1 MYEDGLLLAIQA
13 AIYGVLWRMEPPSM
27 TPQPLAGRTIAVPE
41 SREIE
46 VFAALLERRGAR
58 VIRCPLVAIRDAPD
72 PAPVLDWSRRLAA
85 GGLDDLIVLTGEGL
99 RRIRSCIEQHE
110 PMLEPQ
116 FLAALGRVRKITR
129 GPKPAK
135 VLRELGMKPD
145 IAAER
150 PTTAGVIASLGGFD
164 LRGRRVGVQ
173 LYGTE
178 PNRLLVEFLTSAGA
192 TAWAVAPYI
201 YADATDEEAV
211 RILIADLRAGR
222 VDAIAFTSSAQIERL
237 ISVGS
242 EECVRTAL
250 ANTLVAAIGP
260 VVADTLRRHGVDAR
274 LMPEESFF
282 LKPLTSMLEQALAV
296 AAGAPPAAVP
306 PGG

>member
-1 MYEDGLLLAIQA
+1 
-13 AIYGVLWRMEPPSM
+13 M
-27 TPQPLAGRTIAVPE
+27 TTQPLAGRTIAVPE

-85 GGLDDLIVLTGEGL
+85 GAFDDLVLLTGEGL
-99 RRIRSCIEQHE
+99 RRILSCIEQHE
-110 PMLEPQ
+110 
-116 FLAALGRVRKITR
+116 AALRAQFIAELGRLRKITR

-135 VLRELGMKPD
+135 VLRELGMKPEL
-145 IAAER
+145 AAEQ
-150 PTTAGVIASLGGFD
+150 PTTEGVIAALRRLD
-164 LRGRRVGVQ
+164 LQRRRIGVQ

-178 PNRLLVEFLTSAGA
+178 PNRPLVDFLESAGA
-192 TAWAVAPYI
+192 VVSTVAPYV
-201 YADATDEEAV
+201 YADDADEQAV
-211 RILIADLRAGR
+211 RNLVSDLSAGR

-237 ISVGS
+237 IAVASQEGAGN
-242 EECVRTAL
+242 AL

-260 VVADTLRRHGVDAR
+260 VVAQTLRRHGIDAR

-282 LKPLTSMLEQALAV
+282 LKPLTTALEEAL
-296 AAGAPPAAVP
+296 GESRRPTSPP
-306 PGG
+306 